1 MTLGTGRIIVGSDL
15 EALLATAGIQ
25 RESIVDTGVKVIRRR
40 DDTDYF
46 YFLTNLSKQHLNQ
59 WGNLPIQAASVVLF
73 DPVSAQH
80 GMARTRTSD
89 PDEMQV
95 YLQLEPGESVLLRTC
110 SQPVDGPQW
119 QYVSPSGRPQ
129 LIEGIWHV
137 DFVGGGPTLP
147 EPTTLEQLTSWTE
160 WPGDQEALQ
169 AFAGTARY
177 TIMFGNP
184 AGHADAWALDL
195 GTVCYSAR
203 VKLNGQDLGTLYAPP
218 FRIVLPDTLQER
230 ENLLE
235 IEVTNLMANRL
246 AFMDRQGEAW
256 RKFFFVDIKY
266 EAFNAAHWEPLPSG
280 LLGPV
285 QLVPLQRLHDL

>member
-1 MTLGTGRIIVGSDL
+1 
-15 EALLATAGIQ
+15 
-25 RESIVDTGVKVIRRR
+25 
-40 DDTDYF
+40 
-46 YFLTNLSKQHLNQ
+46 
-59 WGNLPIQAASVVLF
+59 
-73 DPVSAQH
+73 
-80 GMARTRTSD
+80 
-89 PDEMQV
+89 
-95 YLQLEPGESVLLRTC
+95 
-110 SQPVDGPQW
+110 
-119 QYVSPSGRPQ
+119 
-129 LIEGIWHV
+129 
-137 DFVGGGPTLP
+137 
-147 EPTTLEQLTSWTE
+147 
-160 WPGDQEALQ
+160 
-169 AFAGTARY
+169 
-177 TIMFGNP
+177 MFGNP

-218 FRIVLPDTLQER
+218 FRILLPDTLQER